1 MEYDLYIAMEGLHQ
15 TGDKTFRLDLPYS
28 AVINLRETH
37 NSVDRTK
44 VKIYNKDDRYID
56 HLITVVAVQAYSIE
70 EILEKKLF
78 VLFPFFI
85 LRFEEE
91 FSALQYD
98 PDRREAFF
106 ASYQETL
113 DSMIKAAYPLR
124 QSVSACQFLLELTE
138 RVNLYVL
145 RHYPILAERMTVL
158 MGGNLL
164 QTRTMDIFMEGKAEG
179 KAEGVAEERKLL
191 ITRLAE
197 SLRKETPALSLEMAV
212 KKAEELLQI
221 TVTG

>member
-1 MEYDLYIAMEGLHQ
+1 MEGMRQ
-15 TGDKTFRLDLPYS
+15 TGDNTFRLDLPYS
-28 AVINLRETH
+28 AVINLRETN

-44 VKIYNKDDRYID
+44 VKIYNKDGRYID

-78 VLFPFFI
+78 VLFPFLI
-85 LRFEEE
+85 LRFEKD

-113 DSMIKAAYPLR
+113 DYMIKAAYPLK